1 KSFFFQAEDGIRD
14 RNVTGVQTVL
24 FRSPRLK
31 KITII
36 VNFSRISSTNYKQAR
51 VRAATAQ
58 ELCFLTR
65 GNGPPLRN
73 RGFPR
78 AGTIHRPGIAY
89 SHARERSIAQELRT
103 PTRGNGPPLRNSGIP
118 RAGVLHHSGIT
129 DFHARK
135 GSIAQE
141 LQNPTR
147 GNGPPLRNR
156 RISRVVAVQHSGIAN
171 FHAW

>member
-1 KSFFFQAEDGIRD
+1 MTKHSKTR
-14 RNVTGVQTVL
+14 
-24 FRSPRLK
+24 PRLK

-89 SHARERSIAQELRT
+89 SHAREGSIAQELRI
-103 PTRGNGPPLRNSGIP
+103 PTRGNGPPLGNCRIP
-118 RAGVLHHSGIT
+118 RAGMAH
-129 DFHARK
+129 R
-135 GSIAQE
+135 
-141 LQNPTR
+141 
-147 GNGPPLRNR
+147 
-156 RISRVVAVQHSGIAN
+156 SGIAESYALERASAKKSHV
-171 FHAW
+171 FAR

>member
-1 KSFFFQAEDGIRD
+1 MTKHSKTR
-14 RNVTGVQTVL
+14 
-24 FRSPRLK
+24 PRLK

-89 SHARERSIAQELRT
+89 SHARERSIAQELRI
-103 PTRGNGPPLRNSGIP
+103 PTRGSAPPLRNHGFP
-118 RAGVLHHSGIT
+118 RAVVVQPPENAES
-129 DFHARK
+129 HAR
-135 GSIAQE
+135 
-141 LQNPTR
+141 
-147 GNGPPLRNR
+147 
-156 RISRVVAVQHSGIAN
+156 
-171 FHAW
+171 

>member
-1 KSFFFQAEDGIRD
+1 MTKHSKTR
-14 RNVTGVQTVL
+14 
-24 FRSPRLK
+24 PRLK

-78 AGTIHRPGIAY
+78 AGVLHR
-89 SHARERSIAQELRT
+89 
-103 PTRGNGPPLRNSGIP
+103 SGIVFFN
-118 RAGVLHHSGIT
+118 AWEWST
-129 DFHARK
+129 
-135 GSIAQE
+135 AQK
-141 LQNPTR
+141 
-147 GNGPPLRNR
+147 
-156 RISRVVAVQHSGIAN
+156 
-171 FHAW
+171 